1 MSVSQRLSAALQNY
15 RPDASVPIIVEV
27 AGSPAD
33 HQAALQ
39 GMGMRIKYVSK
50 TLPLIYGWG
59 NSAVIQAIAS
69 QGFVKE
75 VSYDEPT
82 YAL

>member
-1 MSVSQRLSAALQNY
+1 MAIASRLNEVMQKVRPEVALL
-15 RPDASVPIIVEV
+15 IIVEV
-27 AGSPAD
+27 TTTPQ
-33 HQAALQ
+33 QAEQSLR
-39 GMGMRIKYVSK
+39 GMGMQVKYVSK
-50 TLPLIYGWG
+50 VLPLIYGSA
-59 NSAVIQAIAS
+59 NSALIQQIAR

>member
-1 MSVSQRLSAALQNY
+1 MSISQRLNEVLQKI
-15 RPDASVPIIVEV
+15 RPEVETPIIVEV
-27 AGSPAD
+27 SGSPAD
-33 HQAALQ
+33 YQGQLQ
-39 GMGMRIKYVSK
+39 SMGMRIKFVSK

-59 NSAVIQAIAS
+59 NTAAIQAIAS

-82 YAL
+82 FAM

>member
-1 MSVSQRLSAALQNY
+1 MSINSRLNEALQNY
-15 RPDASVPIIVEV
+15 KPEASVPIIVEV
-27 AGSPAD
+27 TGSPAD
-33 HQAALQ
+33 YQGTLQ
-39 GMGMRIKYVSK
+39 GMGMRIKFVSK
-50 TLPLIYGWG
+50 VLPLIYGWG

>member
-1 MSVSQRLSAALQNY
+1 MAIAQRLNEALQNY
-15 RPDASVPIIVEV
+15 KPEASVPIIVEV
-27 AGSPAD
+27 YGSPAD
-33 HQAALQ
+33 NQGTLQ

-59 NSAVIQAIAS
+59 NTAVIHAIAS

>member
-1 MSVSQRLSAALQNY
+1 MAISQRLNEALQNY
-15 RPDASVPIIVEV
+15 KPEASVPIIVEV
-27 AGSPAD
+27 TGSPAD
-33 HQAALQ
+33 YQGALQ
-39 GMGMRIKYVSK
+39 GMGVRIKYVSK

-59 NSAVIQAIAS
+59 NTAVIRAIAS

>member
-1 MSVSQRLSAALQNY
+1 MAIAQRLSEVLQKV
-15 RPDASVPIIVEV
+15 RPEAEVPIIVEV
-27 AGSPAD
+27 YGSPAD
-33 HQAALQ
+33 HQGTLQ

-50 TLPLIYGWG
+50 ALPLIYGSG

>member
-1 MSVSQRLSAALQNY
+1 MISGRLSEVLQKV
-15 RPDASVPIIVEV
+15 RPEAELPIIVEV
-27 AGSPAD
+27 YGSPAD
-33 HQAALQ
+33 SQGPLQ

-59 NSAVIQAIAS
+59 NTAVIQAIAS

-82 YAL
+82 FAL

>member
-1 MSVSQRLSAALQNY
+1 MSISQRLNEVLQKI
-15 RPDASVPIIVEV
+15 RPEVETPIIVEV
-27 AGSPAD
+27 YGSPAD
-33 HQAALQ
+33 QQGPLQ

>member
-1 MSVSQRLSAALQNY
+1 MAIAQRLNEVLQKV
-15 RPDASVPIIVEV
+15 RPEAELPIIVEV
-27 AGSPAD
+27 SGSPAD
-33 HQAALQ
+33 SQGTLQ

-59 NSAVIQAIAS
+59 NSAVIQAISS

-82 YAL
+82 FAL

>member
-1 MSVSQRLSAALQNY
+1 MSIAQRLNEVLQKV
-15 RPDASVPIIVEV
+15 RLEAELPIIVEV
-27 AGSPAD
+27 SGSPAD
-33 HQAALQ
+33 YQGSLQ

-59 NSAVIQAIAS
+59 NSAVIQAIS
-69 QGFVKE
+69 SRVKE
-75 VSYDEPT
+75 VSYDEPM